1 MAKTT
6 KALTVKRVG
15 EITFDKETVDL
26 IKSQVAV
33 GATDKELQLFLYQS
47 KKTGLDPLARQI
59 YFIKRRNAKK
69 VKQPNGSW
77 TTTYEEKATIQASI
91 DGLRVVAE
99 RSESYAGQDEPR
111 FEGELEI
118 RKNEGYGQNARVV
131 TKKVPEKC
139 VVTVYRFDKSGNRFA
154 AAHGVAYWEEYC
166 PDVSQAFMWF
176 KMPHTM
182 LAKVAEA
189 LALRKAF
196 PQDLSGLYTQEEME
210 QADSPAPAQQVE
222 AEAKDPEP
230 EVLPADIQERKAA
243 VHKANEAE
251 MEKWNKKNQEEEPES
266 TEGEVIDPEE
276 DDGDDDPDWIKGDD
290 ADTQAEE
297 ETPAPAQTPA
307 PVADTP
313 EAVADCDNCGKGI
326 ISESV
331 VNYSTDKYGKPLCW
345 NCQQLAKA
353 GKL

>member
-1 MAKTT
+1 MS

-33 GATDKELQLFLYQS
+33 GASDKELQLFLYQS

-59 YFIKRRNAKK
+59 YFIKRKTAKK
-69 VKQPNGSW
+69 QKQPNGSW

-99 RSESYAGQDEPR
+99 RSQDYAGQDEPR

-118 RKNEGYGQNARVV
+118 KKTEGYGQNARTV

-139 VVTVYRFDKSGNRFA
+139 VVTVYRFDKKGTRFA

-166 PDVSQAFMWF
+166 PDVNQAFMWY

-210 QADSPAPAQQVE
+210 QADNPAPADQDVE
-222 AEAKDPEP
+222 TPPQNPRTPAEVRKHNDEQIKKFSAKKEEP
-230 EVLPADIQERKAA
+230 KEEPADAEE
-243 VHKANEAE
+243 NET
-251 MEKWNKKNQEEEPES
+251 
-266 TEGEVIDPEE
+266 TEGEVIDP
-276 DDGDDDPDWIKGDD
+276 DDDPDWIKGDD
-290 ADTQAEE
+290 AKSDDAADEAEAEDEPASQPQATE
-297 ETPAPAQTPA
+297 
-307 PVADTP
+307 V
-313 EAVADCDNCGKGI
+313 EAVANCDNCDKPI
-326 ISESV
+326 QSESV
-331 VNYSTDKYGKPLCW
+331 VNFSTDKYGRPLCW

-353 GKL
+353 GKI